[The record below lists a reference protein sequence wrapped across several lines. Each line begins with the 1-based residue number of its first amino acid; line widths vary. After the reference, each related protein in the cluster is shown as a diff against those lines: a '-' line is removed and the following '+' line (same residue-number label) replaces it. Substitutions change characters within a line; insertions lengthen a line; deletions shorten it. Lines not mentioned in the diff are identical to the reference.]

1 MAFALTIRASK
12 QLHDSMV
19 QAVLRAKI
27 EFFDTNPSGRILN
40 RFSADVGSND
50 DLLPTTLFDF
60 LMCAFI
66 VIGALVTAVVALP
79 FILIVIAPLCYYF
92 FRVRRVFVT
101 TSRELKRHEGLARS
115 PIYAMMSECI
125 SGTATIRANNATKFM
140 REKFENY
147 HDAHSR
153 AFFAFL
159 SSSRWVGFRMDSMMF
174 ILTSCSCVAAALV
187 VQQGLYTFALT
198 YVNQK
203 KAAIEYLPYHHL

>member
-1 MAFALTIRASK
+1 MAFSLTIRASK

-19 QAVLRAKI
+19 QAVLRSKI

-66 VIGALVTAVVALP
+66 VLGALATTVVALP
-79 FILIVIAPLCYYF
+79 FILIVVPPLGYYF
-92 FRVRRVFVT
+92 YRVRRAFIT

-115 PIYAMMSECI
+115 PIYAMMSESI
-125 SGTATIRANNATKFM
+125 SGTATIRANDATEFI
-140 REKFENY
+140 RNKFENY

-159 SSSRWVGFRMDSMMF
+159 ASSRWVGFRMDSMMF
-174 ILTSCSCVAAALV
+174 ILTTFSCLAAALF
-187 VQQGLYTFALT
+187 VQQGMYMTDLYFVL
-198 YVNQK
+198 NICK
-203 KAAIEYLPYHHL
+203 